1 MKHARIILAMTAALG
16 LTACGGMDV
25 ATRNAPLESAPLA
38 AVDQTKPVAASVTI
52 VDYEIAVPRSLKSSE
67 ANMYYPVGDIV
78 WREDPLGDR
87 HAQIAAIFDQSL
99 KIARGETE
107 NGALPVKVEITL
119 TRFHALTQ
127 KTRYTVGGVHS
138 IAFNMT
144 VTDPVTGAI
153 IVPMH
158 AVQANLKGYGGTR
171 ALMAESKGLTQKVRI
186 TKHLANVVEQEL
198 RFPGSTSDAVDKQ
211 VAGLEAPKPRY

>member
-1 MKHARIILAMTAALG
+1 MKHARIILALTAAFG

-38 AVDQTKPVAASVTI
+38 AVDQTKPVAASVNV
-52 VDYEIAVPRSLKSSE
+52 VDYKISVPRSLKSSE

-87 HAQIAAIFDQSL
+87 HAQVAAIFDQSL
-99 KIARGETE
+99 KSAQAEMVT
-107 NGALPVKVEITL
+107 GALPVKVDITVK
-119 TRFHALTQ
+119 RFHALTQ

-138 IAFNMT
+138 IAFEMT

-153 IVPMH
+153 IVPTH
-158 AVQANLKGYGGTR
+158 EVHANLKGYGGTK

-186 TKHLANVVEQEL
+186 TKHLANMIEQEL
-198 RFPGSTSDAVDKQ
+198 RFPGSTSDLVAKQ
-211 VAGLEAPKPRY
+211 VAGLEAPKTTY

>member
-1 MKHARIILAMTAALG
+1 MKHARIILALTAAFG

-38 AVDQTKPVAASVTI
+38 AVDQTKPVAASVNV
-52 VDYEIAVPRSLKSSE
+52 VDYQISVPRSLKSSE

-87 HAQIAAIFDQSL
+87 HAQVAAIFNESL
-99 KIARGETE
+99 KVAQAETGA
-107 NGALPVKVEITL
+107 GALPVKVQINVK
-119 TRFHALTQ
+119 RFHALTQ

-138 IAFNMT
+138 IAFDMT
-144 VTDPVTGAI
+144 VTDPATGAI
-153 IVPMH
+153 IVPTH
-158 AVQANLKGYGGTR
+158 EVQANLKGYGGTK

-186 TKHLANVVEQEL
+186 TKHLANMIEQEL
-198 RFPGSTSDAVDKQ
+198 RFPGSTNDLVAKQ
-211 VAGLEAPKPRY
+211 VAGLEAPKTTF